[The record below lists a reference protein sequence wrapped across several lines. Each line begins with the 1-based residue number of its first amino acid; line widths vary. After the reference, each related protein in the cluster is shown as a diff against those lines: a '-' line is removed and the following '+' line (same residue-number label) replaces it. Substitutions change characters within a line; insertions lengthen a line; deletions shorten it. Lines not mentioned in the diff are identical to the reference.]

1 MHVTKLE
8 DPIYLIDLEP
18 GGLEKFIASYVVKG
32 KHVAIVETGPTSTV
46 PNLLT
51 GLERIGVKLEDVM
64 YVAVSHI
71 HLDHGGGVGTLVENL
86 PNAKV
91 VVHPAG
97 APHLMNPQK
106 LWQQSTEVLGKKITD
121 LYHEPEPV
129 PAERIVAAADCMT
142 LDLGNNVKLKVIETL
157 GHASH
162 HQSYY
167 ETLGGGLFTGDA
179 AGIYLDDLD
188 VVVPTIPPPFRL
200 DGALPSLEKLINLNP
215 KVLYYTHFGRAFRA
229 VERLRSYEDQLK
241 LWVTIAE
248 QGLRSEQGFEA
259 IRNKIVESDPSV
271 RKALQIV
278 KAHPVLS
285 EVTINHS
292 VMGAIKFAEKY
303 GNLRVK

>member
-1 MHVTKLE
+1 MHVTRLE
-8 DPIYLIDLEP
+8 DHIYIIDLEP
-18 GGLEKFIASYVVKG
+18 GGLEKFIASYIVIG
-32 KHVAIVETGPTSTV
+32 KCVAIVETGPTSTA
-46 PNLLT
+46 PNLLA
-51 GLERIGVKLEDVM
+51 GLEKIGVKLEDVM

-71 HLDHGGGVGTLVENL
+71 HLDHGGGVGTLVKNL

-97 APHLMNPQK
+97 APHLVNPQK

-129 PAERIVAAADCMT
+129 PAERIVAAADGMT
-142 LDLGNNVKLKVIETL
+142 LDLGNNVRLRVIETL

-167 ETLGGGLFTGDA
+167 ETLGEGLFPGDA
-179 AGIYLDDLD
+179 AGIYLDDLG

-200 DGALPSLEKLINLNP
+200 DGALSSLEKLINLNP
-215 KVLYYTHFGRAFRA
+215 NVLYYTHFGRAFRA
-229 VERLRSYEDQLK
+229 VERLRDYEGQLK

-248 QGLRSEQGFEA
+248 QGLRGGQGFES

-303 GNLRVK
+303 GNLRME